1 LVGTVFL
8 WMFWPSFNSA
18 AAAFGEPQHRA
29 ILNTYFSLCAC
40 VLASFAISAATHE
53 KNKFVMEHI
62 QNATLAGGV
71 AIGACADLIVEP
83 FGALIIGTGAGL
95 VSTWGFKY
103 ASPWIEKKLKI
114 HDTCGVHNLH
124 GMPGVL
130 GAALSCVLAV
140 VATKQNYGDGLYTVY
155 PALNPLK
162 EVNGTMVEN
171 EEAITAQQQAMNQLA
186 ASITTLAIA
195 IVGGAITGYILKLV
209 GEWQHLETAYKRGM
223 TVMKLAKAVGKLTTN
238 MVDIEASMPAEVYF
252 DDNMFFEVNEDEE
265 ADEDNIQQ
273 EQTVVVKDEGGKMH
287 QYRRYS
293 TTTLSYQQM
302 QAQLGGGATN
312 HGYTGDSHNGG
323 RRSSIVQVGPERRG
337 SIQQM
342 QLPPNSWGARR
353 ASITPGTTTIKE

>member
-1 LVGTVFL
+1 MQVKYVLTLV
-8 WMFWPSFNSA
+8 
-18 AAAFGEPQHRA
+18 E
-29 ILNTYFSLCAC
+29 YLCC
-40 VLASFAISAATHE
+40 R
-53 KNKFVMEHI
+53 
-62 QNATLAGGV
+62 
-71 AIGACADLIVEP
+71 
-83 FGALIIGTGAGL
+83 
-95 VSTWGFKY
+95 
-103 ASPWIEKKLKI
+103 
-114 HDTCGVHNLH
+114 
-124 GMPGVL
+124 
-130 GAALSCVLAV
+130 
-140 VATKQNYGDGLYTVY
+140 LYTVY

-273 EQTVVVKDEGGKMH
+273 EQTVVVKEEGGKTH

-302 QAQLGGGATN
+302 QARMIHQAF
-312 HGYTGDSHNGG
+312 
-323 RRSSIVQVGPERRG
+323 
-337 SIQQM
+337 
-342 QLPPNSWGARR
+342 
-353 ASITPGTTTIKE
+353 